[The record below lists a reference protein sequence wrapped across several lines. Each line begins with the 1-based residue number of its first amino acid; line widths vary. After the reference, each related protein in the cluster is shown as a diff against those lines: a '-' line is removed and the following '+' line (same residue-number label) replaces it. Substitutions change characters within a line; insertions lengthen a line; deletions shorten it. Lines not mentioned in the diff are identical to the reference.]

1 MKTKLIKF
9 VFVGAIAIM
18 AGINVFNAQKP
29 AVLSDVAME
38 NVEALADDTEQ
49 TERYKYVIYKEPG
62 DPGYG
67 QVKCVCVGE
76 NGELLCYDNEQN

>member
-1 MKTKLIKF
+1 M
-9 VFVGAIAIM
+9 GAIAIM
-18 AGINVFNAQKP
+18 TGINVFNAQKP

-49 TERYKYVIYKEPG
+49 TEKYKYVIYKEPG

-67 QVKCVCVGE
+67 QVKCVCFGE
-76 NGELLCYDNEQN
+76 NGELPCCDNEQN